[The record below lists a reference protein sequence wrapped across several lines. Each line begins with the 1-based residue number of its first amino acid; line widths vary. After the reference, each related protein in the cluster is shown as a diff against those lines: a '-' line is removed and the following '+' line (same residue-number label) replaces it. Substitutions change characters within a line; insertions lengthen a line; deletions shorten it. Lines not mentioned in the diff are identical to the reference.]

1 MCCHTSSIATRT
13 RCFSATR
20 AEQSVGAALYDGR
33 VTVHV
38 PNLRDVGG
46 VSSDDGRLV
55 RSGLLLRS
63 ALPAADDLVPEDFA
77 WPPSVVIDLR
87 SPLELLEGHPLD
99 SLGAKVVN
107 LPLLDTLQP
116 GQHHEHDGTLASL
129 YRQVHNHAAHLLVD
143 LVTEIAD
150 ADGPVLVHCAAGKD
164 RTGIIAALLLEAVG
178 VDRAT
183 VLDDYELTARY
194 RARAHQEGTFRSL
207 VERGLPPE
215 AAAGVLTTP
224 RWAMAEALDALDS
237 TYAGIEAYLT
247 GPAGL
252 TPEELALLRDR
263 LTTP

>member
-1 MCCHTSSIATRT
+1 
-13 RCFSATR
+13 
-20 AEQSVGAALYDGR
+20 VGAALYDGCM
-33 VTVHV
+33 TVHV

-46 VSSDDGRLV
+46 AGTADGRRV
-55 RSGLLLRS
+55 RLGLLLRS

-77 WPPSVVIDLR
+77 WPPAVVIDLR

-164 RTGIIAALLLEAVG
+164 RTGIAIALVLRLLGVGQEEVLADYLLTEDAAVAIDRRLNRLHDGSGYPEAFYLVVPDALTEVMDMWDGHPGG
-178 VDRAT
+178 V
-183 VLDDYELTARY
+183 
-194 RARAHQEGTFRSL
+194 EGWFLASGGEPDI
-207 VERGLPPE
+207 VERLRE
-215 AAAGVLTTP
+215 
-224 RWAMAEALDALDS
+224 RF
-237 TYAGIEAYLT
+237 
-247 GPAGL
+247 
-252 TPEELALLRDR
+252 LA
-263 LTTP
+263 

>member
-20 AEQSVGAALYDGR
+20 ADQSVGAALYDGR

-77 WPPSVVIDLR
+77 WPPSVVLDLR
-87 SPLELLEGHPLD
+87 SPRELLEGHPLD

-143 LVTEIAD
+143 LVTEIVD

-164 RTGIIAALLLEAVG
+164 RTGIAIALVLRLLGVG
-178 VDRAT
+178 HDD
-183 VLDDYELTARY
+183 VLADYLLTE
-194 RARAHQEGTFRSL
+194 H
-207 VERGLPPE
+207 
-215 AAAGVLTTP
+215 AAAAIDQRLNRPQDGTGFPDAFYLVVP
-224 RWAMAEALDALDS
+224 DALTEVMDMWDDHPGGVEGWFLAS
-237 TYAGIEAYLT
+237 GGEADVVQR
-247 GPAGL
+247 
-252 TPEELALLRDR
+252 LRDR
-263 LTTP
+263 FLA